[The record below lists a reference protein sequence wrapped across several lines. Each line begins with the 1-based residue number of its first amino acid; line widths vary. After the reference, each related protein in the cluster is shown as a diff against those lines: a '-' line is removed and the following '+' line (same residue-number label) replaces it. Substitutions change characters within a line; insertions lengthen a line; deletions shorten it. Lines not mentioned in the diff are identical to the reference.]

1 MPLAA
6 GAGAWAGF
14 SMLTVLMVIFRCSR
28 SRDDAAHRSSKTVYA
43 RCSTG
48 WAWVWGWLC
57 CPFFFFQSP
66 MAARIASSA
75 STEQWIFTGG
85 SDSSFTMSVLRIVSA
100 SSTVLPFT
108 HSVARE
114 DDAIAEPQPDAL
126 NLGSSMM
133 LVAGFTL
140 ICSFI
145 TSPHSGAPTNPVP
158 TSALFLSSEPTLRGF
173 EQRSEE

>member
-6 GAGAWAGF
+6 GAGACAGF
-14 SMLTVLMVIFRCSR
+14 SMLTVLMVVFRR
-28 SRDDAAHRSSKTVYA
+28 AGPRDAAHRPSITLYA

-48 WAWVWGWLC
+48 AGWTAAWAWLC

-66 MAARIASSA
+66 IAARLASSA

-114 DDAIAEPQPDAL
+114 DDAIAEP
-126 NLGSSMM
+126 
-133 LVAGFTL
+133 
-140 ICSFI
+140 
-145 TSPHSGAPTNPVP
+145 H
-158 TSALFLSSEPTLRGF
+158 
-173 EQRSEE
+173 

>member
-14 SMLTVLMVIFRCSR
+14 SMLTVLMVVFRCSR
-28 SRDDAAHRSSKTVYA
+28 SKDDAAHRSSKTVYA

-48 WAWVWGWLC
+48 WTRGWGWLC

-85 SDSSFTMSVLRIVSA
+85 SDSSFTMSVFLMVSA

-108 HSVARE
+108 HSVASE
-114 DDAIAEPQPDAL
+114 DEAIADSTPHVL
-126 NLGSSMM
+126 
-133 LVAGFTL
+133 TL
-140 ICSFI
+140 
-145 TSPHSGAPTNPVP
+145 
-158 TSALFLSSEPTLRGF
+158 
-173 EQRSEE
+173 

>member
-1 MPLAA
+1 MPWAA

-14 SMLTVLMVIFRCSR
+14 SMLTVLIVVFRRAKSR
-28 SRDDAAHRSSKTVYA
+28 DAAHRPSITLYA

-48 WAWVWGWLC
+48 WAWGWAWLC

-66 MAARIASSA
+66 MAARMASSA

-85 SDSSFTMSVLRIVSA
+85 SDNSFTMAVFRIVSA

-114 DDAIAEPQPDAL
+114 DDVIAEPQPNVL
-126 NLGSSMM
+126 NLS
-133 LVAGFTL
+133 L
-140 ICSFI
+140 IHI
-145 TSPHSGAPTNPVP
+145 
-158 TSALFLSSEPTLRGF
+158 SEPTR
-173 EQRSEE
+173 